1 MNQEFW
7 NQIESKYPLEKL
19 IYGKIEFHAPFGVF
33 VNLGD
38 AEVKGL
44 IQISDFLDTGS
55 MTAEMYPDIDSPVGA
70 VVIGYTKDD
79 RKQVWFSVKPSV
91 LQKSLVKLKIPV
103 ASQL

>member
-7 NQIESKYPLEKL
+7 NQIESKYPLGKL
-19 IYGKIEFHAPFGVF
+19 IYAKIEFHAPFGVF

-79 RKQVWFSVKPSV
+79 RKQVWLSVKPSV

>member
-7 NQIESKYPLEKL
+7 NSIESKYPLGKL

-55 MTAEMYPDIDSPVGA
+55 MTAEMYPDSDSPVGA

-79 RKQVWFSVKPSV
+79 RKQVWLSVKPSV